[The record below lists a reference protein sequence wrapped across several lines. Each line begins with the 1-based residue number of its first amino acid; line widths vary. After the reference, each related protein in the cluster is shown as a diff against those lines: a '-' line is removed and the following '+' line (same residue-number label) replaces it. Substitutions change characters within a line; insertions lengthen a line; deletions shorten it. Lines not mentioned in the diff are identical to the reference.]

1 VHGQSLNGAMS
12 VVLAAHNTPGSRFSS
27 TVPIAPSSL
36 LSFAHFLE
44 HYSVEGG
51 SGGSEQPS
59 SSSGSSS
66 SSTSGNYSVA
76 SAASSSS
83 SALMLAPPT
92 TRAQILRQRRQA
104 LGAAPYPLAGWLTEH
119 LQVRESACRAP
130 TKQKETFPH
139 LRNLVLVVF
148 FPSSSLLLL
157 PVLNRISAFRPF
169 LSNLYIL
176 EIRLMYSITP
186 SVDIHFACALECMH
200 IILGRSRGARWPGP
214 TVVVFSRHRNPGS
227 SANLLRS
234 CTRYQQPICIR
245 RCCCW
250 FGHFPP
256 FRG

>member
-1 VHGQSLNGAMS
+1 MHGQSLNGAMS

-66 SSTSGNYSVA
+66 SGSSSGNYSVA

-130 TKQKETFPH
+130 MKKKTFPH
-139 LRNLVLVVF
+139 LQNLVLIVF
-148 FPSSSLLLL
+148 LPASSLLL
-157 PVLNRISAFRPF
+157 PVLNRISAFHPF
-169 LSNLYIL
+169 LSN
-176 EIRLMYSITP
+176 
-186 SVDIHFACALECMH
+186 F
-200 IILGRSRGARWPGP
+200 
-214 TVVVFSRHRNPGS
+214 N
-227 SANLLRS
+227 N
-234 CTRYQQPICIR
+234 
-245 RCCCW
+245 
-250 FGHFPP
+250 
-256 FRG
+256 

>member
-1 VHGQSLNGAMS
+1 MHGQSLNGAMS

-66 SSTSGNYSVA
+66 SGSSSGNYSVA

-157 PVLNRISAFRPF
+157 PVLNRISAFHPF
-169 LSNLYIL
+169 LSN
-176 EIRLMYSITP
+176 
-186 SVDIHFACALECMH
+186 F
-200 IILGRSRGARWPGP
+200 
-214 TVVVFSRHRNPGS
+214 N
-227 SANLLRS
+227 N
-234 CTRYQQPICIR
+234 
-245 RCCCW
+245 
-250 FGHFPP
+250 
-256 FRG
+256 